1 MVYSTATED
10 IGISLSESAITL
22 DVPERK
28 DADTLYKF
36 FGRSLAASAEKLGKD
51 KLLIRYPDRKRP
63 IQIPSILNKRGKT
76 SMTSTITATPEI
88 AVSEMMLSLPFL
100 RVLGQMLE
108 KPEEK
113 ATIVRVADERQIVVS
128 ASLAPLITS
137 ATPEEATRRK
147 REDYW
152 HLPHLTD
159 FRRDWRQYLE
169 PNNPESTR
177 EISFACCDPITRGSW
192 RRLTNRYRAI
202 EVNGQVYHYSVNL
215 GSEAIVSPI

>member
-100 RVLGQMLE
+100 RVLGQMWRNQKK
-108 KPEEK
+108 KPLLSE
-113 ATIVRVADERQIVVS
+113 
-128 ASLAPLITS
+128 
-137 ATPEEATRRK
+137 
-147 REDYW
+147 
-152 HLPHLTD
+152 LPTKD
-159 FRRDWRQYLE
+159 K
-169 PNNPESTR
+169 
-177 EISFACCDPITRGSW
+177 
-192 RRLTNRYRAI
+192 
-202 EVNGQVYHYSVNL
+202 
-215 GSEAIVSPI
+215 